1 MDPCIT
7 NTNINNARSAIRSQL
22 GVPKSYA
29 KNFTR
34 KQICAAIKRCK
45 NPNSFPPMKID
56 ISGQYIYLIDPDSP
70 LNADEYSIL
79 FEGGKKPEIIKV
91 AKKLGLVELDTTIN
105 ELKANIVNLL
115 EDLKL
120 REPIKAMKTPQLVK
134 NTNNRGNNLAFGNN
148 LALGNNNNNRG
159 NNLLVG
165 NNNNRGNNLLVG
177 NNNNRGN
184 RLALGINNNNKPPG
198 TGFSFNG
205 GALAPTVSKQIP
217 IGSKNEFSTQSESV
231 SGFKPGRP
239 KPSGSLPSGSGIK
252 MPISKNVNTKYLKK
266 RIDNIKDQLGVF
278 SSLNAGIPPP
288 RGVPPSMFGGSIAPS
303 RQSQPVVQHF
313 HMPGTPSSVFGGSTA
328 SSNFSSSSGI

>member
-120 REPIKAMKTPQLVK
+120 REPIKAMKIPQVVK
-134 NTNNRGNNLAFGNN
+134 NTNNLAFGNN
-148 LALGNNNNNRG
+148 LAPGINNNRG
-159 NNLLVG
+159 NNLLMG
-165 NNNNRGNNLLVG
+165 NNNNRGNSLALG
-177 NNNNRGN
+177 NNN
-184 RLALGINNNNKPPG
+184 KQPG
-198 TGFSFNG
+198 AGFSFNG

-217 IGSKNEFSTQSESV
+217 IGSKNEFSTQSEGV

-252 MPISKNVNTKYLKK
+252 MPISKNVNTKSLKK
-266 RIDNIKDQLGVF
+266 RIDNIKNQLGIF
-278 SSLNAGIPPP
+278 SSLNAGVQPK
-288 RGVPPSMFGGSIAPS
+288 GVTPSKFGGSMAPS
-303 RQSQPVVQHF
+303 RQSQPMVQHF
-313 HMPGTPSSVFGGSTA
+313 HMPGTPSVFGGSTA
-328 SSNFSSSSGI
+328 SSNFGSSSGI